1 MTRLLTVA
9 LLVVW
14 RTVDAQTL
22 PPQPVSEILPKL
34 FGNTIVLTPAGTP
47 EFPNHSA
54 HFKPGAEQLQTPTR
68 FNEQIVTLLATLP
81 VGSSSG
87 GFTYTFNPT
96 LGSFSRSSES
106 FGPLYMERAL
116 TIGKERGSLGMGY
129 QRSTYDTFERKNLR
143 QPEIKFYIEHTD
155 CCGETAGG
163 VAVGDG
169 TRLNPAFE
177 GDIIEAALTL
187 NLSTDTMV
195 FYGTYGITNRFDV
208 GVAVPLVRVDMSA
221 AVGARIER
229 LATAAN
235 PDVHLFDGDNPDER
249 TFVSSGTATGLGDIV
264 IRSRYNF
271 FRAGGGGV
279 AAALDV
285 RTPTGDESNLLG
297 TGGLQARLFGIASMT
312 VGKWSPHVN
321 AGYTASTGGGLP
333 GASLKDE
340 WSYAGGVDVAVL
352 PASRCWPICSDEPF
366 SMPDD
371 SRKPTVS
378 SSSWQPAREASAEA
392 VVVAAAEP
400 EAAAAGRAVHRRG
413 RRTRATRRELQFQPG
428 NLHLLVGNFGAR
440 FNPVRSLLVSAN
452 LPFPLTSSGLRDRV
466 TPAISVDYSF

>member
-1 MTRLLTVA
+1 LTAA
-9 LLVVW
+9 LLMATRPVH
-14 RTVDAQTL
+14 AQT
-22 PPQPVSEILPKL
+22 PPRQPVSQILPNL
-34 FGNTIVLTPAGTP
+34 FGNTIVLTPTGTP

-116 TIGKERGSLGMGY
+116 TIGKDRGSLGVGY
-129 QRSTYDTFERKNLR
+129 QRSTYDTFERKALR

-155 CCGETAGG
+155 CCGATAGG
-163 VAVGDG
+163 LAVADG

-187 NLSTDTMV
+187 NLATDTMV
-195 FYGTYGITNRFDV
+195 FSGAYGITDRFDL
-208 GVAVPLVRVDMSA
+208 GVAVPLVRVDASA
-221 AVGARIER
+221 AVRARLER

-235 PDVHLFDGDNPDER
+235 PDVHQFEGDNPDER
-249 TFVSSGTATGLGDIV
+249 TFGSSGTATGIGDIV
-264 IRSRYNF
+264 IRAKYNL
-271 FRAGGGGV
+271 FRAGGGGL

-297 TGGLQARLFGIASMT
+297 TGGLQGRLFGIASMT

-321 AGYTASTGGGLP
+321 AGYTASTRGGLP
-333 GASLKDE
+333 GVTLKDE
-340 WSYAGGVDVAVL
+340 WSYAGGVDVAVS
-352 PASRCWPICSDEPF
+352 SRLTLLADLLGRTILD
-366 SMPDD
+366 
-371 SRKPTVS
+371 
-378 SSSWQPAREASAEA
+378 
-392 VVVAAAEP
+392 
-400 EAAAAGRAVHRRG
+400 AGRFEEADRVFEFLATG
-413 RRTRATRRELQFQPG
+413 TGSTGGGGGGGGGGGSGGGGTTTRTPTRVTRRELQFRPG
-428 NLHLLVGNFGAR
+428 NLNLLLANVGAR

-452 LPFPLTSSGLRDRV
+452 LLFPLTSAGLRDRV